1 MLETNIDDMTGEAL
15 GYAMEK
21 LFEAGALDV
30 YFIPITM
37 KKNRPGIILSALCK
51 LEDAARL
58 KKLIFLNTSTFGIRE
73 TPINRDVLDRDFI
86 EVEVSGETIRC
97 KVGIFEGKVIKV
109 LPEYEDCRTAAIK
122 TGAGFSDIYQQ
133 AVAKSREY
141 SVFF

>member
-1 MLETNIDDMTGEAL
+1 METNIDDMTGEAL

-30 YFIPITM
+30 YFTSITM

-51 LEDAARL
+51 LENAARL

-97 KVGIFEGKVIKV
+97 KVGIFEGKIVKA
-109 LPEYEDCRTAAIK
+109 LPEYEDCRAAAIK
-122 TGAGFSDIYQQ
+122 TGAGFLDIYQQ
-133 AVAKSREY
+133 AIAKSREY